1 MPDPSRAT
9 DAQIGFCQIVGGDPG
24 GDFLFMS
31 GCERPVRFEKFRYPS
46 VKGDIAQ
53 AAAGR
58 FDRFLRCR
66 KWAAREARNI
76 GYSRYGTP
84 CSLA

>member
-1 MPDPSRAT
+1 MHDPSRAI
-9 DAQIGFCQIVGGDPG
+9 DAQIGFCQIVGADPG
-24 GDFLFMS
+24 GDFLFKS
-31 GCERPVRFEKFRYPS
+31 GWERPVRFEKFRYPS